1 MLVAAGDG
9 VVLAEAVVEVLAVVE
24 DDDDGEEVAEEL
36 VPMDNLSTSIFGLE
50 ISGTYCLRKPA
61 QGQ

>member
-1 MLVAAGDG
+1 M
-9 VVLAEAVVEVLAVVE
+9 LAEAVVEVLAVVE

-36 VPMDNLSTSIFGLE
+36 VPMDNLSTSIFGLG